1 MTFGGFNS
9 LFGSNAKEVAE
20 TTNRLTESN
29 ERLKNA
35 VDSLKDEIS
44 KTGGKNPLMR
54 QNKPEK
60 TRRPSSVRQARF
72 FKPKWAI
79 MAHTIRTL
87 ITGAY
92 KTRLCVA

>member
-44 KTGGKNPLMR
+44 KTGGK
-54 QNKPEK
+54 KSIDAAE
-60 TRRPSSVRQARF
+60 QAR
-72 FKPKWAI
+72 KDQEAI
-79 MAHTIRTL
+79 IRQTS
-87 ITGAY
+87 
-92 KTRLCVA
+92 